1 MARLIGRARSG
12 APRSQEGARS
22 PVAERCP
29 CSWSRGESVDPAVIF
44 ATEKERIVEALRQK
58 KAEELHAQTL
68 AEMKEKAR
76 IVYSR

>member
-1 MARLIGRARSG
+1 
-12 APRSQEGARS
+12 
-22 PVAERCP
+22 VHRC
-29 CSWSRGESVDPAVIF
+29 RG
-44 ATEKERIVEALRQK
+44 IVEALRQK